1 VATAEILLFED
12 HRMAVPAREVVDR
25 FHSVRLGISLR
36 DLRPREVAVATCDRR
51 TYAERGHGF
60 VRLLWVLNF
69 GDRVAIS
76 VHPGALRDVA
86 RLAWIRTPEQI
97 MADEFIQQARQ
108 AVLSALS
115 GCSLRK
121 TADGVIL
128 FHGGRAPRVRTRAT
142 IRAIRRDDPDT
153 WVGER
158 IYMRAAEH
166 PSARRGEAFGVFLGE
181 EAVAEVITHEP
192 PVAEMV
198 DLMAADGIEVSQAH
212 RGQGYGNALLA
223 HWTRAMQARGR
234 VCVHSTDAENAASIG
249 MARSL
254 GYVEYAWTRSV
265 TCSPREAD

>member
-1 VATAEILLFED
+1 
-12 HRMAVPAREVVDR
+12 MARQAREVLDR
-25 FHSVRLGISLR
+25 FYSIRLGISLA
-36 DLRPREVAVATCDRR
+36 DLRPREVAVGTCDRR

-86 RLAWIRTPEQI
+86 RLAWIRTLEQI

-108 AVLSALS
+108 AVRSALA

-121 TADGVIL
+121 TGDGVIL
-128 FHGGRAPRVRTRAT
+128 FHPDRAPRVRTRAT
-142 IRAIRRDDPDT
+142 IRAVGPDTPDT

-158 IYMRAAEH
+158 TYMRAAEH
-166 PSARRGEAFGVFLGE
+166 PSARRGEAFGLFLRE
-181 EAVAEVITHEP
+181 ETVAEVITHEP
-192 PVAEMV
+192 PIVEMA
-198 DLMAADGIEVSQAH
+198 DLVAADGIEVSEAH
-212 RGQGYGNALLA
+212 RGRGYGKALLA

-234 VCVHSTDAENAASIG
+234 VCLHATDADNAASIG
-249 MARSL
+249 LAKSV
-254 GYVEYAWTRSV
+254 GYVEYARARSV